1 MVQAHVLDYFA
12 RPDVKKGWFGLLSR
26 FLSGLHLAGPPVAP
40 AFVFL
45 MGASLHLSKASN
57 SMVTDGLRRAARL
70 LVMGYLVNIFSGTLP
85 LWLAFQVGTITPDEI
100 DTTLLSATLSFD
112 VLQFA
117 AVAQAICVILRHFF
131 PYPSYWVALALLLA
145 IVSPLTWSMLTGQQ
159 LVDETLKFL
168 WGSEKHGAFF
178 PVFPWLAYPL
188 FGMAFG
194 YWMKASIEYF
204 FYKRVVK
211 LSLLLIGIGA
221 FIDWVFNMV
230 DAFNMEDYSRM
241 GPGKVIWSSGLI
253 LAWIFL
259 SHIVVQKIQRSN
271 FLELFLFWGC
281 NVTTFFISQWT
292 IIGWTVATGLPG
304 EDFGILGTIVMMIG
318 VTFLSDKA
326 TRFSVDLAARRKEE
340 HVGAKITSEIFFWA
354 TNITTF
360 FLSQWDIIGWGWED
374 AGIERDFGFVGT
386 VIMMIV
392 VTDLLDKV
400 TRFWVDLTTARR
412 KKDRIDAQ
420 IANGNRSSFGK
431 HLRVRLASQ
440 SDRSAMCKLV
450 VTNHL
455 ALSDDCPVEWT
466 EQLCDIPEDY
476 GHLIDADR
484 FSLGHYRVAE
494 YVDKN
499 GVSNLAGVVGIVPK
513 GHKKDKKK
521 NPSTW
526 VLTALSVNAEC
537 RGRGVGEQLLQ
548 AIISDAR
555 DTFSL
560 RRLELETLK
569 ERMEPAWRLYEKV
582 GFEKSDEVVAY
593 PAEGHRKRSMTV
605 YHYSL
610 DL

>member
-1 MVQAHVLDYFA
+1 MSPVKQSQISKRWCASKFSLDI
-12 RPDVKKGWFGLLSR
+12 G
-26 FLSGLHLAGPPVAP
+26 FLAKIITCGCFTL
-40 AFVFL
+40 FVSY
-45 MGASLHLSKASN
+45 A
-57 SMVTDGLRRAARL
+57 
-70 LVMGYLVNIFSGTLP
+70 
-85 LWLAFQVGTITPDEI
+85 
-100 DTTLLSATLSFD
+100 SATL
-112 VLQFA
+112 A
-117 AVAQAICVILRHFF
+117 MAC
-131 PYPSYWVALALLLA
+131 LA
-145 IVSPLTWSMLTGQQ
+145 PTRPG
-159 LVDETLKFL
+159 LK
-168 WGSEKHGAFF
+168 S
-178 PVFPWLAYPL
+178 
-188 FGMAFG
+188 
-194 YWMKASIEYF
+194 SI
-204 FYKRVVK
+204 
-211 LSLLLIGIGA
+211 
-221 FIDWVFNMV
+221 
-230 DAFNMEDYSRM
+230 
-241 GPGKVIWSSGLI
+241 
-253 LAWIFL
+253 
-259 SHIVVQKIQRSN
+259 
-271 FLELFLFWGC
+271 
-281 NVTTFFISQWT
+281 
-292 IIGWTVATGLPG
+292 
-304 EDFGILGTIVMMIG
+304 
-318 VTFLSDKA
+318 
-326 TRFSVDLAARRKEE
+326 
-340 HVGAKITSEIFFWA
+340 
-354 TNITTF
+354 
-360 FLSQWDIIGWGWED
+360 
-374 AGIERDFGFVGT
+374 FGFVGT

-555 DTFSL
+555 DIFSL